1 MGTSKDIPRAE
12 FPPARYWR
20 RWGMDAAPPSLPALE
35 VDPDNDPVA
44 PATAAG
50 PAAAAA
56 ESGQPPYRVLV
67 VEDDRSQGLFAE
79 SVLASAGIQ
88 ARAIS
93 DPAQVMHTLES
104 MRPDLVLMD
113 LHMPAIDGAEL
124 TDMIR
129 AHATL
134 AHTPIVF
141 LTGDTDPERQFEAL
155 EIGADDF
162 LTKPVRPRHLIAAV
176 ENRIMRARQQQ
187 AQRAAANGNLDTGL
201 VTRSRMFQRL
211 AAAIPNDFG
220 SLYLV
225 QIEGMGALRER
236 LGYSALEK
244 LLDAAARRIAGLAG
258 EHAAARIND
267 NTFLVHAAQALD
279 IDEFARQLRDGM
291 ARQEDADGQAPRLRA
306 SVGCTPITRAFANAG
321 DALTAAE
328 QALRSARTQAH
339 GIAVHAPSDTPD
351 QQATGLAGQVASA
364 VTERRIELA
373 FQPIVAVAG
382 GDEAQYQVLMR
393 LRDADGDL
401 LTAAQVLP
409 IAEAAGLVHE
419 IDRQV
424 LEQAIA
430 VLQRQQRSSAG
441 VRLFVSQSAGSLG
454 RIGYAEWLLEALTTA
469 GVDTGSLVIDVQ
481 QDDALIQAVAL
492 QEFSTKMVPAGVQ
505 LCLGRYQPGGDID
518 ALLPQLP
525 LSFVRL
531 APGFSSRLGEPEVR
545 DRMREAV
552 ERAHRLGLLVI
563 GQQVEDP
570 QAAATLWMSGID
582 FIQGNLV
589 QQAAGDLDF
598 DFHHS
603 VL

>member
-79 SVLASAGIQ
+79 SVLAGASIQ

-187 AQRAAANGNLDTGL
+187 AQRAASGNLETGL
-201 VTRSRMFQRL
+201 LTRSRMFQRL

-306 SVGCTPITRAFANAG
+306 SVGCAPITRAFANAG

-351 QQATGLAGQVASA
+351 QQATGLAGQVANA

-492 QEFSTKMVPAGVQ
+492 QEFSAKMVPAGVQ

>member
-79 SVLASAGIQ
+79 SVLAGAGIQ

-187 AQRAAANGNLDTGL
+187 AQRAASGNLDTGL
-201 VTRSRMFQRL
+201 LTRSRMFQRL

-306 SVGCTPITRAFANAG
+306 SVGCAPITRAFANAG

-364 VTERRIELA
+364 VAERRIELA

-430 VLQRQQRSSAG
+430 VLQRQQHSSAG

>member
-79 SVLASAGIQ
+79 SVLAGAGIQ

-236 LGYSALEK
+236 LGYSALEE

-306 SVGCTPITRAFANAG
+306 SVGCAPITRAFANAG

-351 QQATGLAGQVASA
+351 QQATGLAGQVANA

>member
-35 VDPDNDPVA
+35 AGPGDDSVA
-44 PATAAG
+44 PAAAAG

-79 SVLASAGIQ
+79 SVLAGAGIQ

-187 AQRAAANGNLDTGL
+187 AQRAASGNLDTGL
-201 VTRSRMFQRL
+201 LTRSRMFQRL

-225 QIEGMGALRER
+225 QIEGMAALRER
-236 LGYSALEK
+236 LGYSALEE

-328 QALRSARTQAH
+328 QALRSTRTQAH
-339 GIAVHAPSDTPD
+339 GIAVYAPSDTPD

-364 VTERRIELA
+364 VAERRIELA

-430 VLQRQQRSSAG
+430 VLQRPRHSSAG

>member
-35 VDPDNDPVA
+35 VNPDNDPVA

-79 SVLASAGIQ
+79 SVLAGAGIQ

-201 VTRSRMFQRL
+201 LTRSRMFQRL

-225 QIEGMGALRER
+225 QIEGMAALRER
-236 LGYSALEK
+236 LGYSALEE

-306 SVGCTPITRAFANAG
+306 SVGCAPITRAFANAG

-351 QQATGLAGQVASA
+351 QQTTGLAGQVASA
-364 VTERRIELA
+364 VAERRIELA

-430 VLQRQQRSSAG
+430 VLQRQQHSSAG

-492 QEFSTKMVPAGVQ
+492 QEFSAKMVPAGVQ

>member
-1 MGTSKDIPRAE
+1 MGTSNDIPRAE

-20 RWGMDAAPPSLPALE
+20 RWCADAAPPRPPALE
-35 VDPDNDPVA
+35 ADSGGQQDA
-44 PATAAG
+44 RASAG

-56 ESGQPPYRVLV
+56 QSGQPPYSVLV
-67 VEDDRSQGLFAE
+67 VEDDRSQALFAE
-79 SVLASAGIQ
+79 SVLAGAGIQ
-88 ARAIS
+88 AQAVS
-93 DPAQVMHTLES
+93 DPALVMQTLES

-141 LTGDTDPERQFEAL
+141 LTGDPDPERQFEIL

-162 LTKPVRPRHLIAAV
+162 LSKPIRPRHLIAAV

-187 AQRAAANGNLDTGL
+187 AQRTAPASGDPGTGL
-201 VTRSRMFQRL
+201 LTRTRMFQRL
-211 AAAIPNDFG
+211 AAAVPSDTG

-225 QIEGMGALRER
+225 EIEGVAALRER
-236 LGYSALEK
+236 VGYSALEA
-244 LLDAAARRIAGLAG
+244 LLADAAQRMARLAG
-258 EHAAARIND
+258 EHAAARLND
-267 NTFLVHAAQALD
+267 NTLLVHVATELD
-279 IDEFARQLRDGM
+279 ADEFARHLRDGL
-291 ARQEDADGQAPRLRA
+291 ARREDGDEDGPRLCA
-306 SVGCTPITRAFANAG
+306 CVGCARISPAFSDAG
-321 DALTAAE
+321 EALAAAE
-328 QALRSARTQAH
+328 QALRDARAQPH
-339 GIAVHAPSDTPD
+339 GIAMHTASSAPQPEADGM
-351 QQATGLAGQVASA
+351 TGEITSA
-364 VTERRIELA
+364 VAERRIELA

-393 LRDADGDL
+393 LRGSEDTL
-401 LTAAQVLP
+401 HTAATILP
-409 IAEAAGLVHE
+409 VAEAAGLVHD

-424 LEQAIA
+424 LEQAIG
-430 VLQRQQRSSAG
+430 VLQRQQHAGAG
-441 VRLFVSQSAGSLG
+441 VRLFVSQSASTLS
-454 RIGYAEWLLEALTTA
+454 REGYADWLLKALGNA
-469 GVDTGSLVIDVQ
+469 GVRPDLLVIDVQ
-481 QDDALIQAVAL
+481 QDDALVHAITL
-492 QEFSTKMVPAGVQ
+492 QEFSARMVPTGVQ
-505 LCLGRYQPGGDID
+505 LCLGRYDPGREID
-518 ALLPQLP
+518 LLLPQLP

-531 APGFSSRLGEPEVR
+531 APGFSSRLVDPGVR

>member
-1 MGTSKDIPRAE
+1 MGTSNDIPRAE

-20 RWGMDAAPPSLPALE
+20 RWGADAGPPTSPAL
-35 VDPDNDPVA
+35 DSDAGNGHVA
-44 PATAAG
+44 GATGSG

-56 ESGQPPYRVLV
+56 ESGEPPYRVLV
-67 VEDDRSQGLFAE
+67 VEDDRSQALFAE
-79 SVLASAGIQ
+79 SVLAGAGIQ

-93 DPAQVMHTLES
+93 DPAQVMQTLES

-129 AHATL
+129 AHPTL

-141 LTGDTDPERQFEAL
+141 LTGDPDPERQFEVL

-162 LTKPVRPRHLIAAV
+162 LSKPVRPRHLIAAV
-176 ENRIMRARQQQ
+176 ENRIMRTRQQQ

-201 VTRSRMFQRL
+201 LTRSRMFQRL
-211 AAAIPNDFG
+211 AAAIPNDSG

-225 QIEGMGALRER
+225 EIEGMAALRER
-236 LGYSALEK
+236 LGYSALEE

-267 NTFLVHAAQALD
+267 NSFLVHAGQALD
-279 IDEFARQLRDGM
+279 IDEFARELRDGL
-291 ARQEDADGQAPRLRA
+291 ARQEEGDEHGPRLRA
-306 SVGCTPITRAFANAG
+306 CVGCTEITRAFANAG

-328 QALRSARTQAH
+328 QALRSARTQSH
-339 GIAVHAPSDTPD
+339 GIGVYAPSAAPE
-351 QQATGLAGQVASA
+351 QEASGLAGQVASA
-364 VTERRIELA
+364 VAERRIELA

-393 LRDADGDL
+393 LRDADDNQ

-430 VLQRQQRSSAG
+430 VLQRQQRSGAG
-441 VRLFVSQSAGSLG
+441 VRLFVSQSAASLA
-454 RIGYAEWLLEALTTA
+454 RISYAEWLLEALAAA
-469 GVDTGSLVIDVQ
+469 GVETGSLVIDVQ
-481 QDDALIQAVAL
+481 QDDALIQAIAL
-492 QEFSTKMVPAGVQ
+492 QEFSAKMVPAGVQ
-505 LCLGRYQPGGDID
+505 LCLGRYEPGGEID
-518 ALLPQLP
+518 TLLPQLP

-531 APGFSSRLGEPEVR
+531 TPGFSSRLGEPEVR

-598 DFHHS
+598 DFHDS